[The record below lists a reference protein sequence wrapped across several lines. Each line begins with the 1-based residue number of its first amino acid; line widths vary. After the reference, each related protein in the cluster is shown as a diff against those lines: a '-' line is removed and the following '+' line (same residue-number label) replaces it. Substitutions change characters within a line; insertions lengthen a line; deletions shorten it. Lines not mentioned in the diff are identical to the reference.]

1 MALRATYYGLKRK
14 FARKINIE
22 GVIPDAAGSNN
33 PLITNDRYLKLED
46 FVEVTGARNILP
58 PSPVTSRTDQGIT
71 FTVETSGDFAGCITL
86 SGANAG
92 TSAAVLRYNITL
104 QPGSYRL
111 YGRVNDNIWVGLYA
125 GTSYKYSTASKNGV
139 SFTLDEATTYGFT
152 VRVGGPVTITPD
164 ISLISP
170 MIIYDFDPNTS
181 TMFAPYALPN
191 RDLTVRSEETKAAVN
206 GILSAASSAADFAAF
221 KTALA
226 ALSPV
231 TRSAAPAERS
241 LQVEEPVEDTPKKS
255 TKKTTKKEDS

>member
-1 MALRATYYGLKRK
+1 MALRACYYGLKRK
-14 FARKINIE
+14 FAKLINNDNI
-22 GVIPDAAGSNN
+22 IPADVSKSN
-33 PLITNDRYLKLED
+33 PLITQERYLKLED

-71 FTVETSGDFAGCITL
+71 FTVETSGDFAGAIKL

-111 YGRVNDNIWVGLYA
+111 FGRVNENIWVGLYT
-125 GTSYKYSTASKNGV
+125 GTGYKYSTQAKDGV
-139 SFTLDEATTYGFT
+139 SFTLDEAATYGFT
-152 VRVGGPVTITPD
+152 VRVGGPITITPD
-164 ISLISP
+164 ISNITP

-181 TMFAPYALPN
+181 KMFAPYALTN
-191 RDLTVRSEETKAAVN
+191 RDLTVRSEETKTTVN
-206 GILSAASSAADFAAF
+206 GILTAASGAEDFAAF

-241 LQVEEPVEDTPKKS
+241 LQVEAPVEDTPKKT
-255 TKKTTKKEDS
+255 TKKSTKKEDS